1 MTWGANEWVAAVGLL
16 VGAVIDARTGKIPN
30 VVTASMMVAGIGWW
44 SVQGAPGVALL
55 GLAGAFALHYLL
67 FVLHVEK
74 AGDAKLFMGFAAL
87 TGAWEMLEATGIT
100 CFVYVPVALGV
111 LIAKGRLSRLK
122 ATAHY
127 VAARAQG
134 VEAEK
139 MPAPEQTMLRT
150 GPIIAVA
157 GWLAMLMG
165 A

>member
-1 MTWGANEWVAAVGLL
+1 MTWGPHELAAAIGLL
-16 VGAVIDARTGKIPN
+16 IGAAIDARTGRIPN
-30 VVTASMMVAGIGWW
+30 PVTGAMMVLGLGWW
-44 SVQGAPGVALL
+44 SMQAEPLVAIL
-55 GLAGAFALHYLL
+55 GLLSAFGLHFLL
-67 FVLHVEK
+67 FVLGVEK

-87 TGAWEMLEATGIT
+87 TGWWEMIEATGWT
-100 CFVYVPVALGV
+100 CVIYFPVALGI
-111 LIAKGRLSRLK
+111 LAWRGRLSRLK

-157 GWLAMLMG
+157 GWLAMLTG
-165 A
+165 S